1 MNQRLCDRRAS
12 RDRKGTRAKVISVW
26 AASLGEWGHEED
38 GMESGKI
45 RGCLGCAKGAPF
57 ELTAGTQ

>member
-1 MNQRLCDRRAS
+1 MNQRLCDQRAS
-12 RDRKGTRAKVISVW
+12 RDRKGTRAKVISVR
-26 AASLGEWGHEED
+26 AEFLGEWGHKED

-57 ELTAGTQ
+57 ELTASTR